1 MTDLE
6 RIQLQAAA
14 AQLDLLCL
22 IAKAL
27 GAYHDGSA
35 RHLQKKIEVI
45 LDSQTADE
53 VDGVRG

>member
-22 IAKAL
+22 IAKAI

-35 RHLQKKIEVI
+35 RHLQEKIEAM
-45 LDSQTADE
+45 LDSETAEQIDALK
-53 VDGVRG
+53 